1 MKNNRYNN
9 YQTMLKGTGM
19 VILVLLVF
27 VLGAFVGTRPS
38 VSKLLTPNKTAHAA
52 LTAEGKDMSEF
63 WYVWNLMQEKYPF
76 VEKTPTDTERIHG
89 AIAGMVS
96 AYKDPYTVFF
106 PPTQAKLFGDQVKG
120 SFGGVGMEVGI
131 KNNFITVV
139 APMKDSPAEKAGIKA
154 GDIIAEINGK
164 PTDDMN
170 IDTAISLIRGDV
182 GTKVDLA
189 LARVGATELKRFSIV
204 RDIVKIPVLETST
217 KGDVFIISFYS
228 FTEDSA
234 ELFTQAL
241 ESFIASGKTKL
252 IIDLRNNPGGYLD
265 SAVNIASYFLPRGAT
280 VVKENAGN
288 KESEIIHQ
296 SKGYTLLDK
305 LPKTVILING
315 GSASASEILAGALSD
330 FDKATLVGTQSFGKG
345 SVQQVLPLDDGSAL
359 KITIAK
365 WFTPNGVSISE
376 KGITPDVKVTT
387 EPVLDKK
394 TNTYNDPV
402 LEQALKILNQ

>member
-1 MKNNRYNN
+1 MNYNRYTN
-9 YQTMLKGTGM
+9 YQTMLKRTGII
-19 VILVLLVF
+19 ILVLLVF
-27 VLGAFVGTRPS
+27 ILGTFVGTRPK
-38 VSKLLTPNKTAHAA
+38 VSKLFTSNQTAHAA
-52 LTAEGKDMSEF
+52 LTAEGKDLSEF

-76 VEKTPTDTERIHG
+76 TEKAPNDTEKIYG
-89 AIAGMVS
+89 AIGGLVNS
-96 AYKDPYTVFF
+96 YKDPYTVFF

-154 GDIIAEINGK
+154 GDIIAEINGTS
-164 PTDDMN
+164 TDSMS
-170 IDTAISLIRGDV
+170 IDTAISLIRGDI
-182 GTKVDLA
+182 GTRVELA
-189 LARVGATELKRFSIV
+189 VARVGATELKRFTII

-217 KGDVFIISFYS
+217 KDDVFIISLYS

-241 ESFIASGKTKL
+241 EAFITSGASKL
-252 IIDLRNNPGGYLD
+252 VIDLRNNPGGYLE
-265 SAVNIASYFLPRGAT
+265 SAVDIASYFLPRGAT
-280 VVKENAGN
+280 IVRENSGDN
-288 KESEIIHQ
+288 QSEIVHQ
-296 SKGYTLLDK
+296 SKGYTLLED
-305 LPKTVILING
+305 LPPIAVLING
-315 GSASASEILAGALSD
+315 GSASASEILAGALAD
-330 FDKATLVGTQSFGKG
+330 YNKAIIVGAQSFGKG

-376 KGITPDVKVTT
+376 KGITPQVKVTQ

-394 TNTYNDPV
+394 TNTYSDPI
-402 LEQALKILNQ
+402 LEAALQKLNQ